1 MTRARA
7 GLCAVVVAVLALLTA
22 GCGVTTQSS
31 PQALDNSTVPTVAPP
46 TGPTAH
52 IADIYLVKGQKLIP
66 AQRLIADPTTLERIL
81 QSLLSG
87 PTSIESG
94 SGLRSALP
102 STVLLRGVTVQGD
115 TAHLDLSEG
124 LTGIDT
130 GDQAYAIAQLV
141 YTTTTWRGITRMQLM
156 VEGQQVQVPR
166 ADGTLTEG
174 PVGRSD
180 YASLLNA

>member
-7 GLCAVVVAVLALLTA
+7 ALVTVVVAVLALLAT

-31 PQALDNSTVPTVAPP
+31 PQALDNSVVPTVAAP

-52 IADIYLVKGQKLIP
+52 VTDIYLVRGAALV
-66 AQRLIADPTTLERIL
+66 AARRLIADPTTLQRIL

-87 PTSIESG
+87 PTPIESG

-141 YTTTTWRGITRMQLM
+141 YTATTWPGIARMQVM

-180 YASLLNA
+180 YASLLTA